1 MIRYFIWVF
10 TGRVRLVKYYIQGA
24 AIFLVEDIKDYIFDG
39 RDRHDL
45 SKKDVRE
52 HKK

>member
-1 MIRYFIWVF
+1 MINYYLWKLK
-10 TGRVRLVKYYIQGA
+10 GRITLTKYYIHGT
-24 AIFLVEDIKDYIFDG
+24 AIYLIEDIKDYIFDG

-52 HKK
+52 YKK